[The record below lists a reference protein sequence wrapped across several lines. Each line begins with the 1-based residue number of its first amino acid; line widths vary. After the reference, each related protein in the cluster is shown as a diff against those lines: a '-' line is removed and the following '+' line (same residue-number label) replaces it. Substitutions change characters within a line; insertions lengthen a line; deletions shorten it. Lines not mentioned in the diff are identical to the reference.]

1 MPTRNPASD
10 YARRDLTSRTWS
22 VRHTQ
27 AAEIAQIADG
37 LGAGRGEGEWADLH
51 PHAVRPSAQAH
62 SHAREIRK
70 AFLPGKHRR
79 AGTHEGAAVT

>member
-1 MPTRNPASD
+1 MATRNPASD

-37 LGAGRGEGEWADLH
+37 LGAGH
-51 PHAVRPSAQAH
+51 SVVVRYLLDFALAELRSGRLSLRTRPV
-62 SHAREIRK
+62 RWEVLDFERD
-70 AFLPGKHRR
+70 
-79 AGTHEGAAVT
+79 E

>member
-10 YARRDLTSRTWS
+10 YGRRDLTSRTWS

-37 LGAGRGEGEWADLH
+37 LGAGH
-51 PHAVRPSAQAH
+51 SVVVRYLLDFALAELRSGRLSLRTRPV
-62 SHAREIRK
+62 RWEVLDFERD
-70 AFLPGKHRR
+70 
-79 AGTHEGAAVT
+79 E